1 MLVEVYAAARRDR
14 IAESILPVLLFRER
28 GNAAVLTE
36 YIEEALE
43 RARYELIDDPGTPY
57 YGEVPDLPGV
67 WATGD
72 TLEVCRRELKD
83 VIEGW
88 LLVSVK
94 QSLPI
99 PPLGP
104 LEIKEIDA
112 EAA

>member
-1 MLVEVYAAARRDR
+1 MSVEMYPAAGRVR
-14 IAESILPVLLFRER
+14 IAESILPGLPCRDR

-43 RARYELIDDPGTPY
+43 RARYELIDDPDTPY
-57 YGEVPDLPGV
+57 YGEIPDLPGV

-83 VIEGW
+83 VVEGW

-99 PPLGP
+99 PSLGP
-104 LEIKEIDA
+104 LEIKEIDT

>member
-1 MLVEVYAAARRDR
+1 M
-14 IAESILPVLLFRER
+14 
-28 GNAAVLTE
+28 LTE

-43 RARYELIDDPGTPY
+43 RARYELIDDPDTPY
-57 YGEVPDLPGV
+57 YGEVTELPGV
-67 WATGD
+67 WASGE
-72 TLEVCRRELKD
+72 TLEICRRELKD

-99 PPLGP
+99 PPLGS

>member
-1 MLVEVYAAARRDR
+1 M
-14 IAESILPVLLFRER
+14 
-28 GNAAVLTE
+28 LTE

>member
-1 MLVEVYAAARRDR
+1 M
-14 IAESILPVLLFRER
+14 
-28 GNAAVLTE
+28 TE
-36 YIEEALE
+36 YISEALE
-43 RARYELIDDPGTPY
+43 RARYELIDDPDTPY

-67 WATGD
+67 WASGE

-99 PPLGP
+99 PLGS
-104 LEIKEIDA
+104 LEIKRSMPRLPDGEDFA
-112 EAA
+112 CCS

>member
-1 MLVEVYAAARRDR
+1 MRRVR
-14 IAESILPVLLFRER
+14 IAESIPAGASFTDSGRL
-28 GNAAVLTE
+28 AVLIE

-43 RARYELIDDPGTPY
+43 RARYELIDDADTPY

-67 WATGD
+67 WASGE
-72 TLEVCRRELKD
+72 TLEMCRRELKD

>member
-1 MLVEVYAAARRDR
+1 M
-14 IAESILPVLLFRER
+14 
-28 GNAAVLTE
+28 LTE

-43 RARYELIDDPGTPY
+43 RARYELIDDPDTPCD
-57 YGEVPDLPGV
+57 GEVPDLPGV
-67 WATGD
+67 RASGE
-72 TLEVCRRELKD
+72 TLEMCRRELKD

-104 LEIKEIDA
+104 LEVQGCPHRQLRTDLRVVGASNDA
-112 EAA
+112 VVNRREEEKSAVGRRT

>member
-1 MLVEVYAAARRDR
+1 M
-14 IAESILPVLLFRER
+14 
-28 GNAAVLTE
+28 LTE

-43 RARYELIDDPGTPY
+43 RVRYELIDDPDTPY

-67 WATGD
+67 WASGA
-72 TLEVCRRELKD
+72 TLEACRRELKD
-83 VIEGW
+83 VVEGW

-94 QSLPI
+94 KSLPI

-104 LEIKEIDA
+104 LEIKEVDA

>member
-1 MLVEVYAAARRDR
+1 M
-14 IAESILPVLLFRER
+14 
-28 GNAAVLTE
+28 LTE

-43 RARYELIDDPGTPY
+43 RARYELIDDADTPY

-67 WATGD
+67 WASGE
-72 TLEVCRRELKD
+72 TLEKCRRELKD

>member
-1 MLVEVYAAARRDR
+1 M
-14 IAESILPVLLFRER
+14 
-28 GNAAVLTE
+28 LTE

-43 RARYELIDDPGTPY
+43 RARYEMIDDPDIPY

-67 WATGD
+67 WASGE

-88 LLVSVK
+88 LLISVK

-104 LEIKEIDA
+104 LEILRRSMPRQPDGESIA
-112 EAA
+112 CFAW

>member
-1 MLVEVYAAARRDR
+1 MAARCRLLD
-14 IAESILPVLLFRER
+14 EGFGLPNPSKRTSFTDSGRLV
-28 GNAAVLTE
+28 VLTE

-43 RARYELIDDPGTPY
+43 RARYELIDDPDTPY

-67 WATGD
+67 WASGE
-72 TLEVCRRELKD
+72 TLENCRRELKD

-99 PPLGP
+99 PPLGS
-104 LEIKEIDA
+104 LEIKEVDA

>member
-1 MLVEVYAAARRDR
+1 MSVETYSAVGRVR
-14 IAESILPVLLFRER
+14 IAEPILPGLPFRDR

-43 RARYELIDDPGTPY
+43 RARYDPIDDPDTPY

-83 VIEGW
+83 VVEGW

-104 LEIKEIDA
+104 LEI
-112 EAA
+112 